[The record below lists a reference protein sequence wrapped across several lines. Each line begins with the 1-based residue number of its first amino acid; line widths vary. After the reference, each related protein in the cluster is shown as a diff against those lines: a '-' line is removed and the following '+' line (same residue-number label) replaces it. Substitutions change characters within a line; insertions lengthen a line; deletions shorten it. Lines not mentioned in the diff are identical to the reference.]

1 MTAVKSGLM
10 IIDQHRADIR
20 IRYEQYLDN
29 THPMQTQRVLFPEV
43 LQLSVAEELFVQK
56 IQPELEHLGF
66 ELTPMGQGSF
76 AVNGVPAGTEGLD
89 PITMLKEMIGHLD
102 EYLSSSGSE
111 IHKQLALSL
120 AIQAA
125 LPEGQVLSNEE
136 MESLINRLFLCQN
149 VNYTPHG
156 KRITHIL
163 PQRDIETLFGT

>member
-1 MTAVKSGLM
+1 
-10 IIDQHRADIR
+10 
-20 IRYEQYLDN
+20 
-29 THPMQTQRVLFPEV
+29 
-43 LQLSVAEELFVQK
+43 
-56 IQPELEHLGF
+56 
-66 ELTPMGQGSF
+66 
-76 AVNGVPAGTEGLD
+76 
-89 PITMLKEMIGHLD
+89 MIGHLD